1 MLRQIVAIFTGYAIF
16 VAAAVLLFQLSG
28 IDPHSDPSILFLL
41 AVIACGIAS
50 SLTGG
55 YVTQLIAKKNTL
67 TVNYILALI
76 IAGFAAFSFY
86 KTSGNHYSQMA
97 AIFLFAP
104 LSIVGGYLFIK
115 AGGNQ

>member
-1 MLRQIVAIFTGYAIF
+1 MLRQVLAIFAGYAIF
-16 VAAAVLLFQLSG
+16 VAAALLLFQLSG
-28 IDPHSDPSILFLL
+28 VDPHGDPSILFLL

-50 SLTGG
+50 SVTGG
-55 YVTQLIAKKNTL
+55 YVAQLIAKKNTL
-67 TVNYILALI
+67 TVNFILALI

-104 LSIVGGYLFIK
+104 LSIVGGYFLIK
-115 AGGNQ
+115 RKAN